1 MSIQKTRTFL
11 LKLAPIFAFLV
22 YGTWAALVNYWDSSE
37 QFIKAGLIQGSYA
50 FTTTLLL
57 KISVMNIYKKFYATD
72 YAMIYTY
79 VVSFTLLVTIPVMIH
94 YFFDT
99 KAIFYAILP
108 GTIIGS
114 VYLMLILKYEI
125 ENQYKPNKDD

>member
-1 MSIQKTRTFL
+1 MSIQKIRTFI
-11 LKLAPIFAFLV
+11 LKLAPILAFLV
-22 YGTWAALVNYWDSSE
+22 YGSWAGLVNYWDSSE

-57 KISVMNIYKKFYATD
+57 KISVMNIYRKFNDTD
-72 YAMIYTY
+72 FAMMYTY
-79 VVSFTLLVTIPVMIH
+79 VVSFILLITIPVTIH
-94 YFFDT
+94 YIFDT

-114 VYLMLILKYEI
+114 IYLMLILKYEI
-125 ENQYKPNKDD
+125 NNNKTNAKDD